1 MKKDNFCPFLPI
13 FVQAEPKI
21 LELDINRLDKNGRK
35 WTKNM
40 TPPPQKSGIK
50 NRVEKY

>member
-21 LELDINRLDKNGRK
+21 LELDINRLDKNGQ
-35 WTKNM
+35 KNVS
-40 TPPPQKSGIK
+40 PPYI
-50 NRVEKY
+50 YIYI